1 LTSRDYGESGRL
13 TIGDLLRNGGHR
25 APTAQKNRKRHWPR
39 GMEATLVPAAMVT
52 HAVPAVKGCTW
63 KGVGQK
69 VACEDS
75 TDLRKI
81 KSRPRGKPAPRGGTR
96 DKQRG
101 RSILTTP
108 TERLAALRTAF
119 QAMLKDPDFL
129 AACEKRNLMVDGAAG
144 EEIDEIV
151 RETLRLPQD
160 VAEKIGQMM
169 Q

>member
-69 VACEDS
+69 VACEGS

-81 KSRPRGKPAPRGGTR
+81 KSRPRGKPAARGGTR

-108 TERLAALRTAF
+108 DGTARGLANRVSSDAQGSGFPRGLRET
-119 QAMLKDPDFL
+119 KPDG
-129 AACEKRNLMVDGAAG
+129 RWRRR

>member
-1 LTSRDYGESGRL
+1 
-13 TIGDLLRNGGHR
+13 
-25 APTAQKNRKRHWPR
+25 
-39 GMEATLVPAAMVT
+39 MEATLVPAAMVT

-69 VACEDS
+69 VACADS

-81 KSRPRGKPAPRGGTR
+81 KSRPRGKPAARGGTR

-101 RSILTTP
+101 APFSRRR

>member
-69 VACEDS
+69 VACEGS

-81 KSRPRGKPAPRGGTR
+81 KSRPRASPRRVGERGTSGGAAPFSRR
-96 DKQRG
+96 R
-101 RSILTTP
+101 

-119 QAMLKDPDFL
+119 QTMLRDPDFL